1 MLRQRWM
8 LFVVFFVLL
17 FGWLVQ
23 LGMSPLEIRDDVGDA
38 SIYFSASDPVL
49 LSTKDCY
56 TVRWNVTGIEAV
68 YLNEAGQIGQGEK
81 QLCYQDGIPP
91 QLRVV
96 FEDDTEKTYE
106 IDVELIIDMPQFWLV
121 VIVASILLR
130 LVLFVDESKL
140 VKWIKRVNRVA
151 PERSWV
157 WAVNGILSII
167 FISLAFLFM
176 PPLDIV
182 EHSDSR
188 YYLELAQN
196 IGVISF
202 LDWEATRPPVTPIIY
217 SILDEN
223 VGKIAIA
230 QFAAQVISWLLFAWT
245 VADLMTT
252 KLMRIIS
259 LCILLGFA
267 LSATIFHWWNVLLT
281 ESLTLSV
288 TIFGITIIVWFIRYL
303 GKESKPIWQQIIMG
317 IDLLIVI
324 GIWLF
329 LRDIN
334 FYAVIL
340 LNVMVFA
347 LILYFRVLR
356 QRMLPF
362 LVLVMLGSSVLA
374 FFQNQ
379 RSIETDRWQF
389 PLTNVIVQRILQDKT
404 ASQFFIERDLPI
416 TDTIL
421 DAEDA
426 VDVYAQLDDMEAFDN
441 WLDEKG
447 RGVYISYL
455 LQNPLSTIW
464 EPIDQR
470 DALLLIDDDLRGY
483 SQIDDLHPIQ
493 SILTNLLAIHGPHL
507 YGLSLAIAIF
517 AGSIA
522 LSYGIDWRW
531 LLPLILLGL
540 VYPLGF
546 VAWHGDS
553 VEVERH
559 SLQVAV
565 FWRLGFWLLVLIGLD
580 SLLYKRHL
588 QYYPK

>member
-426 VDVYAQLDDMEAFDN
+426 VDVYAQLDDMDAFDN